1 MPIISATMP
10 HKYEVSKKADLKKE
24 DKFDLPEPL
33 NGMAATVFGCVGKK
47 NLSLPVAEL
56 DERIPF
62 AARLYISVIHYACV
76 KHVLDSE
83 GREMLFND
91 VLVNG
96 THVYWNSVLAVKNG
110 EPLTMEFFQFRLAG
124 KLHKYAIV
132 WKRGKLEMVGS
143 F

>member
-1 MPIISATMP
+1 MPQ
-10 HKYEVSKKADLKKE
+10 KYEVSKNADLKKE
-24 DKFDLPEPL
+24 DRFAMPEPL
-33 NGMAATVFGCVGKK
+33 SGMAALVFGCVGKK
-47 NLSLPVAEL
+47 NLSVPVEEL

-62 AARLYISVIHYACV
+62 AARVYISVIHYACV

-91 VLVNG
+91 VLVND

-110 EPLTMEFFQFRLAG
+110 ERLTMEFFQFRLAG

-132 WKRGKLEMVGS
+132 WKGGKMVQVGT